1 MLEVNLTKN
10 EGYKRKVENLNVHN
24 IMISYLNID
33 SPSNKI
39 MHLKLSCG
47 KLRIFDEVL
56 FEKRCQ
62 IKFYK
67 IQ

>member
-1 MLEVNLTKN
+1 MLEANLTKN
-10 EGYKRKVENLNVHN
+10 EGQKRKVENLNVHN

-33 SPSNKI
+33 GPSNKI

-47 KLRIFDEVL
+47 KLRTFDEVL

-62 IKFYK
+62 NKFDRM
-67 IQ
+67 Q